1 MKNISVSNQANI
13 LNDRNDITSS
23 ERKTTSGRKTG
34 FSPSVIKVIC
44 EGGEN
49 FFLYLKRHDIS
60 RETNLLVLPSAHHY
74 YYDEKELANV
84 RTLVNLKKLNQIKD
98 LDGFC
103 RISFR
108 CYPRMLIS

>member
-23 ERKTTSGRKTG
+23 ERKTTPGRKTG
-34 FSPSVIKVIC
+34 FSPSVIKVIA

-60 RETNLLVLPSAHHY
+60 REANLLVLPSSS
-74 YYDEKELANV
+74 L
-84 RTLVNLKKLNQIKD
+84 LL
-98 LDGFC
+98 
-103 RISFR
+103 
-108 CYPRMLIS
+108 